1 MVRLDRKTSSTYLMT
16 MRQTA
21 SGAAQDPVDN
31 RRLTL
36 AERRPSIRT
45 RDELR

>member
-1 MVRLDRKTSSTYLMT
+1 MVRLDGEQASTYPVM

-21 SGAAQDPVDN
+21 SGVAFDPVDN

-45 RDELR
+45 RDELS